1 MKLASVLRILFF
13 YLLSVVLATALGS
26 LVQTQFNLLFLQEMD
41 VVIDLPTRMTTSWH
55 DLRGFT
61 PIFVIMVA
69 ATLLLALP
77 LAEALGRI
85 FKPWRWLLYFLA
97 GAGGIWVAFM
107 LANYLLPMPTFI
119 AATRVTAGL
128 LCMMLAVGAGSWLFG
143 RLTKPKARRGL
154 RVLG

>member
-1 MKLASVLRILFF
+1 MKVMTVLRIVFL
-13 YLLSVVLATALGS
+13 YLLAVLVATLLGS
-26 LVQTQFNLLFLQEMD
+26 LVQTQFNLAALQALD
-41 VVIDLPTRMTTSWH
+41 VPVDASTRLHSSLH
-55 DLRGFT
+55 DLRFFS
-61 PIFVIMVA
+61 PFLALMVA
-69 ATLLLALP
+69 ACLLLALP

-97 GAGGIWVAFM
+97 GFVGIWAACA

-119 AATRVTAGL
+119 AATRETPGL
-128 LCMMLAVGAGSWLFG
+128 LSLMAGVGLGSALFG

>member
-1 MKLASVLRILFF
+1 MKLMTVLRIVFL
-13 YLLSVVLATALGS
+13 YLLAVLVATLLGS
-26 LVQTQFNLLFLQEMD
+26 LVQTQFNLAALQAMD
-41 VVIDLPTRMTTSWH
+41 VPVDLATRLQSSLQ
-55 DLRGFT
+55 DLMSFT
-61 PIFVIMVA
+61 PIFVVMVA

-97 GAGGIWVAFM
+97 GFVGIWAAFS
-107 LANYLLPMPTFI
+107 LADYLLPMPTFI
-119 AATRVTAGL
+119 AATRETPGL
-128 LCMMLAVGAGSWLFG
+128 LSMMAAVGLGSALFG

>member
-1 MKLASVLRILFF
+1 MKLVSVLRIILF
-13 YLLSVVLATALGS
+13 YLLSVVLATVLGS
-26 LVQTQFNLLFLQEMD
+26 LVQTQFNLLFLQEMN
-41 VVIDLPTRMTTSWH
+41 VPVELPTRLATSWH
-55 DLRGFT
+55 DLLNFT
-61 PIFVIMVA
+61 PLFAIMVA

-77 LAEALGRI
+77 VAEGLGRI
-85 FKPWRWLLYFLA
+85 FKPWRGLLYLLA
-97 GAGGIWVAFM
+97 GAAGIWVAFT

-128 LCMMLAVGAGSWLFG
+128 LCMMLAVGVGSWLFG